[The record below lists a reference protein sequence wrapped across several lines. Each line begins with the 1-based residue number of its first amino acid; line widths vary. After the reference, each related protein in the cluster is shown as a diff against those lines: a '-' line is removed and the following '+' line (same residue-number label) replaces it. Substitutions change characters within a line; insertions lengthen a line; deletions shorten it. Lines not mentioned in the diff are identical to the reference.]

1 MESANNMLTGLM
13 RLKTFIRTFKS
24 VALLSIS
31 IGMIVFAMFFSLT
44 LYLVSDEIEINST
57 AAFYKSKY
65 SQEDRV
71 VKLATEGG
79 YRDVYAKDILSSEW
93 VGNNVDNF
101 ESSLYIALVV
111 GCIMASLGIGIFIKL
126 SSTLG
131 GNRFIR
137 GGKKEDFIEV
147 DEDEVAFNLGIVAVR
162 HRAAKAG
169 AAIIG
174 DSGTGKSQAIM
185 AIISQFVERNE
196 KALIY
201 DRTGD
206 LTEAFYREGR
216 DIILNPFD
224 SRMPYWSIFNELETE
239 YDPERLARSFCPSSQ
254 EGKKNSN
261 IKYWE
266 DTPMQVLADLLRKL
280 ALKGDCSHSSLLKYL
295 LPSNIEA
302 LNELLDG
309 CQSQASIS
317 PENEKVALSVLSTL
331 SSKLGALAYIE
342 ADERAGFSIRKWASD
357 PTDDR
362 RIFLTVNKNQQEISN
377 SIITFWADT
386 ILSEVLSL
394 SKEKRVNP
402 SWYVFDEF
410 QSLERMQSITDG
422 LNEIRKMNGRII
434 LSVTSLP
441 ILKSIYGEDSTNS
454 MLSTCGVKLIFQ
466 NGDPK
471 SAVYLSDLLSKEEVF
486 SGRVQMRDKGQS
498 DVGDNK
504 EETALFSSSEI
515 QNLGDLKLVIKQ
527 SELPLV
533 STKIG
538 YKKYPSI
545 AVGMVEKKGV
555 EMFPAKSEEVIY
567 SESLTQHESYD
578 EVQYIPDENE
588 SFGEEYAAKSEGDE
602 AGKPRGR
609 KAAKKRKIKSSGA
622 DTNTLSL

>member
-31 IGMIVFAMFFSLT
+31 IGMIVFAMFFSFT